1 MVKTIEPSGHIDH
14 SRNKHNSELC
24 IFTAFKNV
32 IFQLG
37 SESCIVKADAMA
49 AALDA
54 TALKACKEDFPLN
67 PSTNGWYWAGSC
79 LFTDIDTKFDRLLSC
94 YNNVMILVSVSFLKK
109 MAKNFSTQGA
119 IHSPEQCDHIC
130 QKVCLFGIIL
140 RVFVI
145 SEGLHIIRQNFE
157 LTFAKKSY
165 AIGQIFTAIMDQIS
179 SK

>member
-54 TALKACKEDFPLN
+54 TALKACKEEFPKN
-67 PSTNGWYWAGSC
+67 PATDSWFWLGSC
-79 LFTDIDTKFDRLLSC
+79 SFADIDTKFDRLFTC
-94 YNNVMILVSVSFLKK
+94 YNNVMILVSGRCYKRF
-109 MAKNFSTQGA
+109 
-119 IHSPEQCDHIC
+119 
-130 QKVCLFGIIL
+130 
-140 RVFVI
+140 
-145 SEGLHIIRQNFE
+145 
-157 LTFAKKSY
+157 KSN
-165 AIGQIFTAIMDQIS
+165 
-179 SK
+179 